1 MSLTPNP
8 TLTLSL
14 YRAQSAAAVAP
25 EDVLVVDIEALA
37 RDPSHRT
44 LLLDRA
50 MRTHDM
56 DNERFLRKVRE
67 RLDRCAAPTCATAD
81 WPHASWRRC
90 FGPRLY

>member
-1 MSLTPNP
+1 MSDALHCWNFPP
-8 TLTLSL
+8 
-14 YRAQSAAAVAP
+14 AQAKAAVAP

-67 RLDRCAAPTCATAD
+67 RLDRCCSVENP
-81 WPHASWRRC
+81 
-90 FGPRLY
+90 GPGH

>member
-1 MSLTPNP
+1 MLTAPCHA
-8 TLTLSL
+8 
-14 YRAQSAAAVAP
+14 AQSAAAVAP
-25 EDVLVVDIEALA
+25 DDVLVVDIEALA

-67 RLDRCAAPTCATAD
+67 RLDRCAGMQL
-81 WPHASWRRC
+81 R
-90 FGPRLY
+90 